1 MRLHKNLS
9 LVHVSIVAV
18 LLTALLGSTGWAETN
33 FIGFTHIF
41 KWVVTEDASD
51 STSSE
56 EFINLPN
63 ADAFAFVPDA
73 GGLINVRFTAE
84 SACSGGLSPLSFGS
98 EGVPF
103 PEPASASRW
112 LEGTWRRARL
122 DCQRWLPRL
131 GVVSV

>member
-84 SACSGGLSPLSFGS
+84 SACSETGS
-98 EGVPF
+98 TANNWCEV
-103 PEPASASRW
+103 
-112 LEGTWRRARL
+112 
-122 DCQRWLPRL
+122 
-131 GVVSV
+131 